1 MPAGIGCHSYYVLE
15 QCRDAKIQPDYWVK
29 TFHNDKYWSAH
40 PKDKRE
46 PFSVDG
52 KMSDDHNEYH
62 DNKRKGKYY
71 CAGCG
76 NELFTSDTKY
86 DSGTG
91 WPSFFAP
98 ISEDKVEFHDDKTFR
113 AVRTEVACARC
124 GGHLGHVFDDGPGPT
139 GKRYCMN
146 SGSLRFVDE
155 K

>member
-1 MPAGIGCHSYYVLE
+1 VRKM
-15 QCRDAKIQPDYWVK
+15 AKEKVSK
-29 TFHNDKYWSAH
+29 TEEEWKKTLTSDQFRILRLKGT
-40 PKDKRE
+40 E
-46 PFSVDG
+46 LPF
-52 KMSDDHNEYH
+52 HNEYY

>member
-1 MPAGIGCHSYYVLE
+1 M
-15 QCRDAKIQPDYWVK
+15 RKMAKEKVSK
-29 TFHNDKYWSAH
+29 TEEEWKKTLTSDQFRILRLKGT
-40 PKDKRE
+40 E
-46 PFSVDG
+46 LPF
-52 KMSDDHNEYH
+52 HNEYY

>member
-1 MPAGIGCHSYYVLE
+1 VRKM
-15 QCRDAKIQPDYWVK
+15 AKEKVSK
-29 TFHNDKYWSAH
+29 TEEEWKKTLTSDQFRILRLKGT
-40 PKDKRE
+40 E
-46 PFSVDG
+46 LPF
-52 KMSDDHNEYH
+52 HNEYY

-71 CAGCG
+71 CAGCD

>member
-1 MPAGIGCHSYYVLE
+1 M
-15 QCRDAKIQPDYWVK
+15 AKEKVSK
-29 TFHNDKYWSAH
+29 TEEEWKKTLTSDQFRILRLKGT
-40 PKDKRE
+40 E
-46 PFSVDG
+46 LPF
-52 KMSDDHNEYH
+52 HNEYF

>member
-1 MPAGIGCHSYYVLE
+1 M
-15 QCRDAKIQPDYWVK
+15 RKMAKEKVSK
-29 TFHNDKYWSAH
+29 TEEEWKKALTSDQFRILRLKGT
-40 PKDKRE
+40 E
-46 PFSVDG
+46 LPF
-52 KMSDDHNEYH
+52 HNEYY

>member
-1 MPAGIGCHSYYVLE
+1 M
-15 QCRDAKIQPDYWVK
+15 RKMAKEKVSK
-29 TFHNDKYWSAH
+29 TEEEWKKTLTSDQFRILRLKGT
-40 PKDKRE
+40 E
-46 PFSVDG
+46 LPF
-52 KMSDDHNEYH
+52 HNEYY

-71 CAGCG
+71 CAGCD

>member
-1 MPAGIGCHSYYVLE
+1 MSETGLV
-15 QCRDAKIQPDYWVK
+15 RKMAKEKVSK
-29 TFHNDKYWSAH
+29 TEEEWKKTLTSDQFRILRLKGT
-40 PKDKRE
+40 E
-46 PFSVDG
+46 LPF
-52 KMSDDHNEYH
+52 HNEYY
-62 DNKRKGKYY
+62 DNKRRGKYY

>member
-1 MPAGIGCHSYYVLE
+1 MSETGLV
-15 QCRDAKIQPDYWVK
+15 RKMAKEKVSK
-29 TFHNDKYWSAH
+29 TEEEWKKTLTSDQFRILRRKGT
-40 PKDKRE
+40 E
-46 PFSVDG
+46 LPF
-52 KMSDDHNEYH
+52 HNEYF

>member
-1 MPAGIGCHSYYVLE
+1 M
-15 QCRDAKIQPDYWVK
+15 AKEKVSK
-29 TFHNDKYWSAH
+29 TEEEWKKTLTSDQFRILRLKGT
-40 PKDKRE
+40 E
-46 PFSVDG
+46 LPF
-52 KMSDDHNEYH
+52 HNEYY

-71 CAGCG
+71 CAGCD

>member
-1 MPAGIGCHSYYVLE
+1 M
-15 QCRDAKIQPDYWVK
+15 AKEKVSK
-29 TFHNDKYWSAH
+29 TEEEWKKTLTSDQFRILRLKGT
-40 PKDKRE
+40 E
-46 PFSVDG
+46 LPF
-52 KMSDDHNEYH
+52 HNEYY